1 MKPATVEQG
10 DVEVE
15 CTHCKVRMRAY
26 VGSGG
31 TVRYFRCDTC
41 RRWLSSTYQDV
52 LRADAHF
59 RARRAGEAPIDAQ
72 QFDAVKAR
80 LERWLAG
87 IEEHDP
93 YRLLGVSPMD
103 SDDRIRRRYR
113 ELALEAHPDRGG
125 SVEKMRGINLA
136 YEKIVTHRERARAAE
151 AEAMRQQE
159 TLRLSPTNEAPRQ
172 RPTRSVGTIHDVE
185 ASLIGSDVEG

>member
-1 MKPATVEQG
+1 
-10 DVEVE
+10 
-15 CTHCKVRMRAY
+15 MRAY

-31 TVRYFRCDTC
+31 KIRYFKCDSC

-59 RARRAGEAPIDAQ
+59 RACRADEDAGNRE
-72 QFDAVKAR
+72 QFESVKAR

-87 IEEHDP
+87 IEEQDP

-103 SDDRIRRRYR
+103 SDDKVRRRYR

-125 SVEKMRGINLA
+125 SVEKMRDINLA
-136 YEKIVTHRERARAAE
+136 YEKIVTHRERARKQEQQHALEQGEVAKTPPSRQVRPVRPVRSVGIADEAAGANAE
-151 AEAMRQQE
+151 AER
-159 TLRLSPTNEAPRQ
+159 SEA
-172 RPTRSVGTIHDVE
+172 G
-185 ASLIGSDVEG
+185 